1 MFDLLLVITLLW
13 KGVML
18 TIKVKYRDIET
29 LLRSVRIL
37 MGKECKR
44 EEFV

>member
-18 TIKVKYRDIET
+18 TIKVKYRDIYRNAAEE
-29 LLRSVRIL
+29 RYNFDRERI
-37 MGKECKR
+37 
-44 EEFV
+44 